1 MYKITMGDC
10 MEEMKKLEDE
20 SVDLILTDPPYG
32 TIKGMEIYSIKG
44 KNIGELESK
53 RNDWDVVVDIPS
65 MLSEFHRV
73 LKPNG
78 RALIFGNNGYTQNL
92 RNASNSNMKYTYP
105 LYWIKNH
112 FASPLSAKKAPV
124 SYVEDITVFSKQLG
138 KNTQQREYMK
148 KVFNYI
154 GKERKVIA
162 DVTGLSRS
170 VIDTSW
176 YKMKQFRTPT
186 ERTYNKLNEEYNID
200 EMEGYMTHEQLLLLK
215 EKESP
220 SPVFN
225 LPEGKGHV
233 PNIFEVSKDNYGDNS
248 FHSTQKPVELL
259 KQLIEIYS
267 NEGDVVLDAFMGS
280 GSTGVACIQTDRKFI
295 GIELDEEYFNIS
307 KNRIE
312 EEIQYGRENQ

>member
-1 MYKITMGDC
+1 MGDC

-32 TIKGMEIYSIKG
+32 TIKGLSIKG
-44 KNIGELESK
+44 SDSGRHNK

-78 RALIFGNNGYTQNL
+78 RALIFGNNTYTQEL
-92 RNASNSNMKYTYP
+92 RNNTSSHLKYTYP

-112 FASPLSAKKAPV
+112 FASPLSASYAPL
-124 SYVEDITVFSKQLG
+124 SYVEDITVFSKQFG
-138 KNTQQREYMK
+138 KNTKQREYMK
-148 KVFNYI
+148 KVFEFI
-154 GKERKVIA
+154 DEDRKVISEQ
-162 DVTGLSRS
+162 TGLSRS
-170 VIDTSW
+170 VIDSCW

-186 ERTYNKLNEEYNID
+186 ENTYNKLIEVFNIQ
-200 EMEGYMTHEQLLLLK
+200 EMEGYMTHEQLLILK
-215 EKESP
+215 EEESP

-225 LPEGKGHV
+225 IPEGKGHV
-233 PNIFEVSKDNYGDNS
+233 GNVFEVKKDSYGNNS
-248 FHSTQKPVELL
+248 FHPTQKPVELMR
-259 KQLIEIYS
+259 QLIEIYS

-280 GSTGVACIQTDRKFI
+280 GSTGIACIQTDRKFI